1 MKDDILH
8 ESRSGELIAYLILEN
23 PDSVFVPDT
32 QVSSTITESN
42 LFNRNREMIFAKN
55 LYCVKS
61 TREDINLATSDN
73 ILNEIENFKKFQADV
88 DSKLCLFEDSIGSG
102 IMVSKE
108 KLNDNTSGVIFNTLK
123 ATNSSLESELKLKDP
138 IIEYL
143 TMPLLSWDSNNS
155 PIKSDECNLHKALN
169 DKPIDHNK
177 YEFSGNRGIITIS
190 EQKSRFRWKFNA
202 EWTTPERFVQES
214 L

>member
-8 ESRSGELIAYLILEN
+8 ESRSGELITYLILET

-61 TREDINLATSDN
+61 TQEDINLATSDN

-88 DSKLCLFEDSIGSG
+88 DSKLCLFEDSNSSG

-123 ATNSSLESELKLKDP
+123 ATISSLESELKLKDP

-143 TMPLLSWDSNNS
+143 TMPLLS
-155 PIKSDECNLHKALN
+155 
-169 DKPIDHNK
+169 
-177 YEFSGNRGIITIS
+177 
-190 EQKSRFRWKFNA
+190 
-202 EWTTPERFVQES
+202 
-214 L
+214 